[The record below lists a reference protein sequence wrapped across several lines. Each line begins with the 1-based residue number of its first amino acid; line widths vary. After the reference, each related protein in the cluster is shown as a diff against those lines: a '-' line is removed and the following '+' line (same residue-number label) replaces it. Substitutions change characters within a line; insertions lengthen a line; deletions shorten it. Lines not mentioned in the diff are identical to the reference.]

1 MLLEDERALRTDFTA
16 AKSAYDTQN
25 KIVQATLFLAFWP
38 ATWKLAA
45 HVRPSTVALF
55 AGAYYFGLYKSVAQP
70 LAAQQFQ
77 SSINRS
83 ALRFAPKYGIK
94 LQDDL

>member
-1 MLLEDERALRTDFTA
+1 MLLEDERALRTSFTA

-55 AGAYYFGLYKSVAQP
+55 AGAYYFGLYKSVVQP
-70 LAAQQFQ
+70 LAVQQFQ
-77 SSINRS
+77 STINRS